1 MDPQQGPPQ
10 PDLLIGQTIGNYLVT
25 QKLGEGGMGAV
36 YLAEHPSI
44 GKKVAL
50 KVLHSEYSNNQDV
63 TARFFHEAKAV
74 NDIGHPNIVDIVD
87 FGILQAG
94 HGREQ
99 LVYFIMEYLAGMTL
113 SQVIYH
119 EAPLPPERALSIAI
133 QVADALAASHN
144 CGIVH
149 RDLKPDNIIL
159 LQRGRERDFVKLLDF
174 GIAKLTGGSPA
185 GSSRTKTGLVMGT
198 PAYMSP
204 EQCEGR
210 ASVDKG
216 TDVYALGIVLYE
228 MLTRRV
234 PFVGEGYGEILV
246 QHLTQRP
253 VPPSQFRVL
262 PPHVEVVVLK
272 ALEKRIELRY
282 PTMEEFMRAMA
293 DPVGYVEAHGG
304 VAGFLQRQLVPSNA
318 PLPSVRLTP
327 APLLSLNS
335 PTPPPG
341 SLTAQT
347 GRGVPPSM
355 SGAAPTAPGRPV
367 SSAGMSPAAAAPTV
381 AGAAPSVHRSPPS
394 VPGMAPVGL
403 PQVPGIATPVPTT
416 LGSAAGQVHAS
427 RIRPGYVIAGLL
439 IAAAAIAAIIV
450 VVSNDKVPLAAAGGG
465 SQVASGSAAMESD
478 GTAGAGG
485 AAANGAGGMAGGTVP
500 GGTTA
505 GGATANG
512 AGGTSAGGTTAG
524 AADGTTANGAGGT
537 SAGGTT
543 ANGAG
548 GTSAGGTTA
557 NGTGGTAGN
566 GAGGTTANGAGGTT
580 GNGASGTTANG
591 AGGTSAGG
599 TNAGGTTAGAAGGT
613 NAGGT
618 TAGAAGGTTANG
630 AGGTSAGGTTANGA
644 GGTTGNG
651 AGGTTANGAGGTS
664 AGGTTANGAGGTS
677 AGGTTANGAGGTS
690 GSTRNGVAGAGSSGH
705 VIDDT
710 TEIDVRSSPSGA
722 RIYVDNVDQERNTPA
737 KLHVPKTGHSIS
749 IMLRL
754 KGYESYTFKAV
765 DVRAASQQT
774 ADLVKTKGTTTTS
787 KCKTSEHPG
796 CTRDSKGCCVGEG
809 SGAKQG
815 SAAQVPDRDDLMR
828 P

>member
-10 PDLLIGQTIGNYLVT
+10 PDLIGQTIGNYLVT
-25 QKLGEGGMGAV
+25 QKLGEGGMGSV

-50 KVLHSEYSNNQDV
+50 KVLHSEFSNNQEV
-63 TARFFHEAKAV
+63 TERFFHEAKAV

-87 FGILQAG
+87 FGVLQAG
-94 HGREQ
+94 YGREQ
-99 LVYFIMEYLAGMTL
+99 LVYFIMEYLAGATL
-113 SQVIYH
+113 SQVIH
-119 EAPLPPERALSIAI
+119 AEAPLPPERALSIAI
-133 QVADALAASHN
+133 QVADALAASHH

-174 GIAKLTGGSPA
+174 GIAKLTGGSSTA
-185 GSSRTKTGLVMGT
+185 SHRTRTGLVMGT

-210 ASVDKG
+210 ASVDTR

-272 ALEKRIELRY
+272 ALEKRVELRY

-304 VAGFLQRQLVPSNA
+304 VAAFLQRQLVPSNA

-355 SGAAPTAPGRPV
+355 SGAAPTAPGQPV

-394 VPGMAPVGL
+394 MHRSPSSVSGMATVGL
-403 PQVPGIATPVPTT
+403 PQVPGITTPVPTT

-427 RIRPGYVIAGLL
+427 RSRTGYIIAGLL

-450 VVSNDKVPLAAAGGG
+450 VASNDKVPLAAAGGG
-465 SQVASGSAAMESD
+465 SQVASGGAATGSD

-485 AAANGAGGMAGGTVP
+485 AAA
-500 GGTTA
+500 GTT
-505 GGATANG
+505 G
-512 AGGTSAGGTTAG
+512 SAADG
-524 AADGTTANGAGGT
+524 AAGTTANGAGGT
-537 SAGGTT
+537 AS
-543 ANGAG
+543 
-548 GTSAGGTTA
+548 
-557 NGTGGTAGN
+557 
-566 GAGGTTANGAGGTT
+566 GGTT
-580 GNGASGTTANG
+580 GNGAGDPTAGANG
-591 AGGTSAGG
+591 AGST
-599 TNAGGTTAGAAGGT
+599 AAGGT
-613 NAGGT
+613 A
-618 TAGAAGGTTANG
+618 
-630 AGGTSAGGTTANGA
+630 S
-644 GGTTGNG
+644 
-651 AGGTTANGAGGTS
+651 GGTTANGAGGTS

-677 AGGTTANGAGGTS
+677 ADGTTAGAAGGTTANGTGGTSAGGTTANGAGGTSADGTTAGAAGGTTANGTS

-710 TEIDVRSSPSGA
+710 TEVDVRSSPPGA

-737 KLHVPKTGHSIS
+737 KLHLSRAGHSIS

-754 KGYESYTFKAV
+754 KGYESYTFKPV

-774 ADLVKTKGTTTTS
+774 ADLVKSKSTTSTS

-815 SAAQVPDRDDLMR
+815 SATQVPDRDDLMR